1 MMVPASIFVFL
12 ADAMAGFSNEQLHAV
27 AAFLLILLLGVVM
40 GIGVAG
46 FVLVMYSLRKR
57 GSSETSSLFGLEA
70 LGRDRRSASA
80 LLGLPN
86 RWLAIRSGNPY
97 VVQAA
102 LGLYKPTPCSWE
114 EGLTAA
120 TDQKL
125 FISPP
130 VNGWVL
136 VFGASLPDPA
146 DDVDRCFR
154 FVLDVSRKLGQV
166 QFFSYNRVVNYHA
179 WVQADQGRILRAYA
193 WAGKTLWN
201 QGILTRAEADLGLA
215 CFNYTESPSRHNF
228 SQSDPLS
235 ANTERVPLLAARWS
249 IDPAAI
255 DTRTLKQSHGI
266 TGRLSRS
273 RAH

>member
-1 MMVPASIFVFL
+1 MFAIL
-12 ADAMAGFSNEQLHAV
+12 AEAAARFSNEQGHAV
-27 AAFLLILLLGVVM
+27 IVGLFLLLLGLVM

-46 FVLVMYSLRKR
+46 FILVIYSVRKGR
-57 GSSETSSLFGLEA
+57 LTDRNGMFGLEA

-114 EGLTAA
+114 EGLSAA
-120 TDQKL
+120 SEQKL

-136 VFGASLPDPA
+136 VFGSSLPDPA
-146 DDVDRCFR
+146 DDVDRCFK
-154 FVLDVSRKLGQV
+154 FVLEGSRKLGQV
-166 QFFSYNRVVNYHA
+166 QFFSYNRVVSYHS
-179 WVQADQGRILRAYA
+179 WVQADQGKILRAYA

-201 QGILTRAEADLGLA
+201 QGTPTRAEADLGLSCYEYSEGPPRQA
-215 CFNYTESPSRHNF
+215 FA
-228 SQSDPLS
+228 QADPIA
-235 ANTERVPLLAARWS
+235 ANTDRVPLLAARWS
-249 IDPAAI
+249 IDPATI
-255 DTRTLKQSHGI
+255 DARTLKQSHGI

-273 RAH
+273 SRAH

>member
-1 MMVPASIFVFL
+1 MFAVL
-12 ADAMAGFSNEQLHAV
+12 AETAARLTNEQEHAV
-27 AAFLLILLLGVVM
+27 IIGVILLVLGLVM
-40 GIGVAG
+40 GIGVAS
-46 FVLVMYSLRKR
+46 FIFIIYTLRKGR
-57 GSSETSSLFGLEA
+57 LAERNGLFNIEG

-114 EGLTAA
+114 EGLCAA
-120 TDQKL
+120 SEQKL

-136 VFGASLPDPA
+136 VFGSSLPDPA
-146 DDVDRCFR
+146 DDVDKCFK
-154 FVLDVSRKLGQV
+154 FVLEVTRKLGQV
-166 QFFSYNRVVNYHA
+166 QFFSYNRVVSYHA
-179 WVQADQGRILRAYA
+179 WVQADQGRILRAYS

-201 QGILTRAEADLGLA
+201 QGTPTRAESELGLVCYDYSETA
-215 CFNYTESPSRHNF
+215 PRQAF
-228 SQSDPLS
+228 SQHDPL
-235 ANTERVPLLAARWS
+235 ATNTDRVSLLAARWS

-255 DTRTLKQSHGI
+255 DARTLRQSHGI

-273 RAH
+273 SRAH

>member
-1 MMVPASIFVFL
+1 MMAATSIGAVL
-12 ADAMAGFSNEQLHAV
+12 ADASAAV
-27 AAFLLILLLGVVM
+27 SADQYQGLIVCLIILVFGVVL
-40 GIGVAG
+40 GIGIVCCWLALHS
-46 FVLVMYSLRKR
+46 VRRNRSLDR
-57 GSSETSSLFGLEA
+57 GGLFEA
-70 LGRDRRSASA
+70 PARDRRSAAA

-102 LGLYKPTPCSWE
+102 LGLHKPTPCSWE

-154 FVLDVSRKLGQV
+154 FLLEVTRKLGQV
-166 QFFSYNRVVNYHA
+166 QLFSFNRIVNHHA
-179 WVQADQGRILRAYA
+179 WVQGDQGRIVRAYA

-201 QGILTRAEADLGLA
+201 QGAMTRAEIELGLT
-215 CFNYTESPSRHNF
+215 CFDYAEGPPRF
-228 SQSDPLS
+228 GFGQPDPLS
-235 ANTERVPLLAARWS
+235 VNTERVPLLASRWS
-249 IDPAAI
+249 LDPGAI
-255 DTRTLKQSHGI
+255 DARTLRQSHGI

-273 RAH
+273 RAR